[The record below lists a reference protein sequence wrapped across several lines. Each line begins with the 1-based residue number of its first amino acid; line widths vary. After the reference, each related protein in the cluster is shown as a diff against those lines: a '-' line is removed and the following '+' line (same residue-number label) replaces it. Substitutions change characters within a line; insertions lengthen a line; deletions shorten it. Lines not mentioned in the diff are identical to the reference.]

1 MTCGYSSHVYLR
13 TEGKMTD
20 VSVNDEPGI
29 LTEALGL
36 LEIADL
42 AAVSAR
48 AERES
53 ARLRSAGR
61 PGWAVV
67 YEAMGLTA
75 QDVLARKLASR

>member
-1 MTCGYSSHVYLR
+1 
-13 TEGKMTD
+13 MTD
-20 VSVNDEPGI
+20 VSMNDEPGI
-29 LTEALGL
+29 LAEALGL
-36 LEIADL
+36 LDVADL

-53 ARLRSAGR
+53 VRLRRAGR

-75 QDVLARKLASR
+75 QDVLARKIATR